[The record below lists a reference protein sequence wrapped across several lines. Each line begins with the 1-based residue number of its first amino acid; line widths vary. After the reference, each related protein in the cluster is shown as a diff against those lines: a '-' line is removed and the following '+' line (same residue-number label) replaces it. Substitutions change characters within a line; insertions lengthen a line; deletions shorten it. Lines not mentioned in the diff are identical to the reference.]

1 MPIVILILRHIVK
14 RLFEVLHCLLLQ
26 SDRFNLL
33 RVQLLYIDCVV
44 FVTALLQQDS
54 DIVIILAEHFS
65 SSPRLSCLILLLPLN
80 AFWKRLESALL
91 ALFLVFNVFDQ
102 LVFNCKLFHIFL
114 CLFLGRA
121 FSQQILLERHV
132 I

>member
-54 DIVIILAEHFS
+54 DIIVVLTEHFS
-65 SSPRLSCLILLLPLN
+65 SSPRLSSLILLLLLN

-91 ALFLVFNVFDQ
+91 ALFLVFNVFDE

-114 CLFLGRA
+114 CLFLGHA
-121 FSQQILLERHV
+121 ISEEILLQRHV